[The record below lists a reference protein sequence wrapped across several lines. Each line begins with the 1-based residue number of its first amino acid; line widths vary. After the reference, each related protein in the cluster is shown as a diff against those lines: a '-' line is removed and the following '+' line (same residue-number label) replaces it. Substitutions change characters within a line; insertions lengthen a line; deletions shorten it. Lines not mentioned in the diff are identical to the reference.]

1 MPFVWIVATF
11 GMVEDL
17 IGAVVL
23 VVVQLEDMN
32 SELFY
37 IN

>member
-1 MPFVWIVATF
+1 
-11 GMVEDL
+11 MVEDL

-32 SELFY
+32 RELFY